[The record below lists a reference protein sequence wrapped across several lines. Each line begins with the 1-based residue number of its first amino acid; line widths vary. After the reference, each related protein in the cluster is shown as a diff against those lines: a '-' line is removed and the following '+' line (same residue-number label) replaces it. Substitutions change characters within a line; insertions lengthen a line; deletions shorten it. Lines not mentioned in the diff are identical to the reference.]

1 MQRVQEAL
9 ELLKPRHPRAT
20 LQYWESCKLWAVY
33 IFDGGRQIAKGEGAT
48 LGDACAAILADA
60 KRGGS
65 AFDPTEAPRA
75 AERTDAAPARR
86 RSLSDLLD

>member
-1 MQRVQEAL
+1 MQRIQEAL

-33 IFDGGRQIAKGEGAT
+33 IFDAGRQIAKGEGAT
-48 LGDACAAILADA
+48 LDSACAAILADA

-65 AFDPTEAPRA
+65 AFDPTEAKP
-75 AERTDAAPARR
+75 AERDEAPAPRR